1 MFMRHCTHTPAKPET
16 KPETKPEILETK
28 PDKVTTIKVDGVYYS
43 YDLHGKLHMVGKPAI
58 YDLNPYIHTD
68 KPGGLRNKNN
78 NYYYTHGVI
87 TRDGRL
93 PAVYNA
99 RGVADNIE
107 DYGSYA
113 FVKDG
118 IAYNPDRK
126 TPAMYNEELGVK
138 VFCEGGKP
146 DRDFG
151 ASVIFEKQ
159 NKEFYIRGGPGS
171 GGDGESYIRYAKA
184 NGMPLNPCRE
194 IVAFMELRP
203 KPTYWESRSW
213 RFFWEK

>member
-1 MFMRHCTHTPAKPET
+1 MFTRHCTHAPAKPEISEILET
-16 KPETKPEILETK
+16 KPETKPDEVNE
-28 PDKVTTIKVDGVYYS
+28 IKVDGVYYS
-43 YDLHGKLHMVGKPAI
+43 YDSYGKLHRVGKPAI

-87 TRDGRL
+87 TRNGKL

-99 RGVADNIE
+99 RGVADNIK

-113 FVKDG
+113 FVEDG
-118 IAYNPDRK
+118 IAYNPDRE

-138 VFCEGGKP
+138 VFCENGEP
-146 DRDFG
+146 IRDF
-151 ASVIFEKQ
+151 APSVIFEKQ
-159 NKEFYIRGGPGS
+159 GKEFYMHSNAKLGTGR
-171 GGDGESYIRYAKA
+171 ENYIRYAQA